1 MKSDSRTGT
10 AEAGARPLLV
20 FGCVLDGVGGCRL
33 IEWDEVQDWAP
44 AQAEEVLWLHLD
56 RTADGAAD
64 WIHKTLPASEATIDV
79 LISNETR
86 PRVFREGEGLVSIL
100 RGVNFNPGDEPE
112 DMIAMQVWAEKSRV
126 VTLRR
131 RRLQTPRDVLA
142 RLLETG
148 KGPKTAGDLVIS
160 LTKELVDK
168 INSAIADMN
177 DRIDELE
184 ADAADG
190 RPEDLLGEIGGIR
203 RTCLAFKRYLSP
215 QYDALAQLQR
225 DPPDWMSTANQ
236 NTIRETLDRLSRYL
250 EDLDVSKESAL
261 VLQDDLNNRAATQM
275 NRTMFVFS
283 IIAAI
288 FLPLGFVTGLLGIN
302 VGGMPGVNS
311 SGAFWITVVV
321 LAVIVGIEFM
331 LFKLMKWL

>member
-1 MKSDSRTGT
+1 MTVEILTDAAQPDT
-10 AEAGARPLLV
+10 RPLLV
-20 FGCVLDGVGGCRL
+20 FGCVLDGAGGCRM
-33 IEWDEVQDWAP
+33 IAWEAVQDWQP
-44 AQAEEVLWLHLD
+44 AHDGEVLWLHLD
-56 RTADGAAD
+56 RTAEGAAD
-64 WIHKTLPASEATIDV
+64 WMRKVLPASEATIDV

-86 PRVFREGEGLVSIL
+86 PRVFREGDGLVGVL
-100 RGVNFNPGDEPE
+100 RGINFNPGDEPE

-142 RLLETG
+142 RLQETG
-148 KGPKTAGDLVIS
+148 TGPKTAGDLVIS
-160 LTKELVDK
+160 LTRELVGK

-177 DRIDELE
+177 ERIDELE
-184 ADAADG
+184 ADAADAKH
-190 RPEDLLGEIGGIR
+190 EDLLGEIGRIR

-215 QYDALAQLQR
+215 QYEALLQLQR
-225 DPPDWMSTANQ
+225 DPPDWMS
-236 NTIRETLDRLSRYL
+236 
-250 EDLDVSKESAL
+250 ESAL
-261 VLQDDLNNRAATQM
+261 VLQDDLNNRAATEM

-311 SGAFWITVVV
+311 AGAFWITVVI

>member
-1 MKSDSRTGT
+1 MAVEILTDAAQPDTH
-10 AEAGARPLLV
+10 PLLV
-20 FGCVLDGVGGCRL
+20 FGCVLDGSGGCRM
-33 IEWDEVQDWAP
+33 IAWDAVQDWQP
-44 AQAEEVLWLHLD
+44 AHDAEVLWLHLD
-56 RTADGAAD
+56 RTAEGAAD
-64 WIHKTLPASEATIDV
+64 WMRMMLPASEATIDV

-86 PRVFREGEGLVSIL
+86 PRVFREGDGLVGVL
-100 RGVNFNPGDEPE
+100 RGINFNPGDEPE
-112 DMIAMQVWAEKSRV
+112 DMIAMQVWAEKTRV

-142 RLLETG
+142 RLQETG
-148 KGPKTAGDLVIS
+148 TGPKTSGDLVIA
-160 LTKELVDK
+160 LTRELVGK

-184 ADAADG
+184 ADAADA

-215 QYDALAQLQR
+215 QYEALAQLQR
-225 DPPDWMSTANQ
+225 DPPDWMSASNR

-261 VLQDDLNNRAATQM
+261 VLQDDLNNRAATEM

-311 SGAFWITVVV
+311 GGAFWITVVI

>member
-1 MKSDSRTGT
+1 M
-10 AEAGARPLLV
+10 
-20 FGCVLDGVGGCRL
+20 
-33 IEWDEVQDWAP
+33 QDWQP
-44 AQAEEVLWLHLD
+44 AHDGEVLWPHLD
-56 RTADGAAD
+56 RTADGAAN
-64 WIHKTLPASEATIDV
+64 WMQSMLPASEATIDV

-86 PRVFREGEGLVSIL
+86 PRVFREGDGLVGVL
-100 RGVNFNPGDEPE
+100 RGINFNPGDEPE
-112 DMIAMQVWAEKSRV
+112 DMIVMQVWAEKTRV

-142 RLLETG
+142 RLQETG
-148 KGPKTAGDLVIS
+148 TGPKTAGDLAIA
-160 LTKELVDK
+160 LTRELVSK

-184 ADAADG
+184 ADAADA

-215 QYDALAQLQR
+215 QYEALAQLQR
-225 DPPDWMSTANQ
+225 DPLDWMSVSNR
-236 NTIRETLDRLSRYL
+236 NTIRETLDRLSRCL
-250 EDLDVSKESAL
+250 EDLDVPKERAL
-261 VLQDDLNNRAATQM
+261 VLQDDLNNRAATEM

-288 FLPLGFVTGLLGIN
+288 FLPLGFVTRLLGID

-311 SGAFWITVVV
+311 AGAFWITVLI

-331 LFKLMKWL
+331 LFKPMKWL